1 MARHRHFTAHPAA
14 SAAQIRAYEIL
25 FGKTPG
31 DTTRQMVDLGI
42 TILVLASIIA
52 IVLESMQSL
61 QDRFHAE
68 FYAFEVFSITMFT
81 IEYLARIWCVPAGKA
96 DLTPTQA
103 RLRYVRSFHGLIDL
117 CATLPFYLQAIAP
130 DVDLR
135 FMRAVRMVRFLKL
148 SHYSTALEDLF
159 RAIRDEHESFI
170 SALYILGIAILMTS
184 CLAYY
189 AEHAAQPD
197 KFGSIPDAMWWSI
210 ITLTTVGYGDVSPVT
225 PFGKLIGVATA
236 LMGVCTVALL
246 TGIVA
251 SSFAN
256 QMARKRAIF
265 EAELIKALQDGHL
278 STEEE
283 EMLEHL
289 RQTFNLTREHANA
302 IVKRVKQEHGAG
314 GGGQH

>member
-1 MARHRHFTAHPAA
+1 MARHRHFTPHA
-14 SAAQIRAYEIL
+14 SATRWQVRAYEVL

-31 DTTRQMVDLGI
+31 DTARQIVDIGI
-42 TILVLASIIA
+42 TALVLTSIIA
-52 IVLESMQSL
+52 IVLESMPAL
-61 QDRFHAE
+61 HDRFHRE
-68 FYAFEVFSITMFT
+68 FHAFEVFSIAVFTM
-81 IEYLARIWCVPAGKA
+81 EYLARLWCVPAGKA
-96 DLTPTQA
+96 NLTPMQA
-103 RLRYVRSFHGLIDL
+103 RIQYAKSFHGLIDL
-117 CATLPFYLQAIAP
+117 CATLPFYLQAFYP
-130 DVDLR
+130 ELDLR
-135 FMRAVRMVRFLKL
+135 FMRAVRMLRFLKL

-189 AEHAAQPD
+189 AEHDVQPD

-210 ITLTTVGYGDVSPVT
+210 ITLTTVGYGDVAPIT

-278 STEEE
+278 SSEEE

-289 RQTFNLTREHANA
+289 RQTFNLTQEHANA
-302 IVKRVKQEHGAG
+302 IVKRVKQEHGSG
-314 GGGQH
+314 KS